1 VRDRRRRDAGSVMML
16 VPAGFLVLLM
26 LAAITFDFAHAY
38 LAQREV
44 ANVAES
50 VANDAVTYAVDQGV
64 LRNGGGVVL
73 SQDRVDRIVEIARAN
88 PPSDVRITALDAQL
102 DSAAGT
108 VVVTIAGEVD
118 PVFLRAIPGEA
129 VPRTVHATA
138 SARIVP

>member
-1 VRDRRRRDAGSVMML
+1 MRDRRRRDAGSVMML

-64 LRNGGGVVL
+64 LRAGGGVVL
-73 SQDRVDRIVEIARAN
+73 SQDRVDRIVEVARAN

-108 VVVTIAGEVD
+108 VVVTITGEVD

>member
-1 VRDRRRRDAGSVMML
+1 VRDPRRSDAGSVMML

-64 LRNGGGVVL
+64 LRAGGGVVL
-73 SQDRVDRIVEIARAN
+73 SQDRVDRIVEVARAN

-108 VVVTIAGEVD
+108 VVVTITGEVD